1 MRSLISSYR
10 SILRAGAL
18 RRPGRVGNIGRRH
31 MATSIYGASSS
42 TIGLGVAALIGGV
55 YLGQKL
61 FARGY
66 KREGELKDAI
76 VDILE
81 NYDWDDGSLGPVLLR
96 LAWHTSGTWC
106 KKTKTGGSTGA
117 TMRFKPESSDEA
129 NAGLEKAIAFL
140 EPIKEKFP
148 EVSYADL
155 WIFSGIVAL
164 EEMGGPHVEMRWGR
178 KDLDEDSEKI
188 PENGRLP
195 DASQG
200 PKHIRDIF
208 YRMGFNDQEIVALV
222 GGGHALGR
230 CHTDRSGYDGPW
242 NFSPTTFSNE
252 YFRVLFEEEWKEK
265 KWRGP
270 KQFEDSTKKLM
281 MLPTDMAMLDDP
293 DFRKWSEIYY
303 KDSDR
308 LFKDFATAFKKLVE
322 NGFNDKAPCSA

>member
-1 MRSLISSYR
+1 VRVAI
-10 SILRAGAL
+10 
-18 RRPGRVGNIGRRH
+18 RVGNSGRRH
-31 MATSIYGASSS
+31 MATSLPGASLSAGA
-42 TIGLGVAALIGGV
+42 GLVGLAGV
-55 YLGQKL
+55 YLGYRMF
-61 FARGY
+61 FAGGY
-66 KREGELKDAI
+66 KREGELREAI
-76 VDILE
+76 VNILE
-81 NYDWDDGSLGPVLLR
+81 NYDYDDGSLAPVLLR

-106 KKTKTGGSTGA
+106 EKTKTGGSTGA
-117 TMRFKPESSDEA
+117 TMRFAPESIDDA
-129 NAGLEKAIAFL
+129 NAGLEKARAFL

-155 WIFSGIVAL
+155 WVFAGIVGL
-164 EEMGGPHVEMRWGR
+164 EEMGGPHVQMRWGR
-178 KDLDEDSEKI
+178 KDLDEKSDKI
-188 PENGRLP
+188 PPNGRLP

-222 GGGHALGR
+222 GGGHAVGR

-252 YFRVLFEEEWKEK
+252 YFRVLFEDKWKEK
-265 KWRGP
+265 RWRGP

-281 MLPTDMAMLDDP
+281 MLPTDMAMIEDP

-308 LFKDFATAFKKLVE
+308 LFKDFAKAFKKLVE
-322 NGFNDKAPCSA
+322 NGFNDKSPCRALN